1 MTDTM
6 RPLPVD
12 CSALLHG
19 EPRLT
24 TSSRLR
30 LYLPLT
36 PLAFTSTQ
44 SGKLHPCM
52 TRIDR
57 SRLVLW
63 SQSSQVIQS
72 YGSPS
77 AAYGLMFLGAHFVWA
92 FSLMFLFSGRGYWQ
106 AIIWAH
112 KVVVA
117 AHVLVGF
124 PTHMRA
130 GLHPA
135 INGISTGRTG
145 LGPWHQTAINAS
157 NVSANLGYKFGFGVQ
172 FGQYVC
178 TSSGSWRH
186 HGSYIQA
193 MDLSAALGQ
202 ATDNSIGD
210 ARA

>member
-77 AAYGLMFLGAHFVWA
+77 AAYGLMFLGILADVPLLRQGLLASYHLGTQGGCCGSCSRRLSNPHASWTA
-92 FSLMFLFSGRGYWQ
+92 SGHQ
-106 AIIWAH
+106 
-112 KVVVA
+112 
-117 AHVLVGF
+117 
-124 PTHMRA
+124 
-130 GLHPA
+130 
-135 INGISTGRTG
+135 
-145 LGPWHQTAINAS
+145 WHIHRQD
-157 NVSANLGYKFGFGVQ
+157 
-172 FGQYVC
+172 
-178 TSSGSWRH
+178 GSWALASD
-186 HGSYIQA
+186 SY
-193 MDLSAALGQ
+193 
-202 ATDNSIGD
+202 
-210 ARA
+210 

>member
-1 MTDTM
+1 MTIN
-6 RPLPVD
+6 
-12 CSALLHG
+12 G
-19 EPRLT
+19 W
-24 TSSRLR
+24 LR
-30 LYLPLT
+30 D
-36 PLAFTSTQ
+36 F
-44 SGKLHPCM
+44 
-52 TRIDR
+52 
-57 SRLVLW
+57 LW

>member
-1 MTDTM
+1 M

-72 YGSPS
+72 Y
-77 AAYGLMFLGAHFVWA
+77 V
-92 FSLMFLFSGRGYWQ
+92 MFLFSGRGYWQ

>member
-1 MTDTM
+1 MQA
-6 RPLPVD
+6 V
-12 CSALLHG
+12 C
-19 EPRLT
+19 
-24 TSSRLR
+24 
-30 LYLPLT
+30 T

-72 YGSPS
+72 Y
-77 AAYGLMFLGAHFVWA
+77 V
-92 FSLMFLFSGRGYWQ
+92 MFLFSGRGYWQ

-157 NVSANLGYKFGFGVQ
+157 NVSANLGYKFGFG
-172 FGQYVC
+172 QYVC
-178 TSSGSWRH
+178 TSSVQLGFEVM
-186 HGSYIQA
+186 QTV
-193 MDLSAALGQ
+193 LSVMCTRMSGVECLRCA
-202 ATDNSIGD
+202 
-210 ARA
+210 

>member
-124 PTHMRA
+124 QPTCELDCIRPSMAYPPA
-130 GLHPA
+130 GRVL
-135 INGISTGRTG
+135 G
-145 LGPWHQTAINAS
+145 LGIRQLLTPPTYLLIWD
-157 NVSANLGYKFGFGVQ
+157 
-172 FGQYVC
+172 
-178 TSSGSWRH
+178 TSSGS
-186 HGSYIQA
+186 GFSSGN
-193 MDLSAALGQ
+193 MSALLPFSL
-202 ATDNSIGD
+202 DS
-210 ARA
+210 R